1 MGNDLTQRQMER
13 LKQAY
18 PQGARVVVLGMDDPY
33 SPVPAGTK
41 GTVTAVD
48 DLGQIHVDWDTGST
62 LALIPGVDRFAKDA
76 RQRSKEDCR

>member
-1 MGNDLTQRQMER
+1 MGNDLTQRQVEQ

-18 PQGARVVVLGMDDPY
+18 PQGDRVVVLGMDDPY

-41 GTVTAVD
+41 GTVVAVD
-48 DLGQIHVDWDTGST
+48 DIGQLHVAWDTGST

-76 RQRSKEDCR
+76 RHASREEER